1 MTRDITPI
9 KWIIGAI
16 ALLIIVAGACYFW
29 YQHSLADERKAAA
42 DALKL
47 LRQRE
52 ATQKADTE
60 NEVEQ
65 VADVISAQ
73 STTPNAEKPITNPTA
88 LANTE
93 DGVSGKPQNVAVEM
107 SLSENTEPVRV
118 SPHGFGPYPK
128 IPEGAPIA
136 EFHESD
142 DVEMELLLRVAV
154 KAWNEGERFL
164 GASTDGFSG
173 KVYLHY
179 PNTLYVW
186 YTTVDNGDGTFSK
199 RISRGKSGGDVNIT
213 EEQVRTGNLPPG
225 LRIIEM
231 NKAGIEPYEYLGLY

>member
-16 ALLIIVAGACYFW
+16 ALLIIVAGACYLW

-52 ATQKADTE
+52 ATQKANDKAE
-60 NEVEQ
+60 RI
-65 VADVISAQ
+65 ADVVSVES
-73 STTPNAEKPITNPTA
+73 STPTAEKPRTKRGEPAATKDNAPGET
-88 LANTE
+88 
-93 DGVSGKPQNVAVEM
+93 QNVAAGMPSVE
-107 SLSENTEPVRV
+107 NAEPVRV
-118 SPHGFGPYPK
+118 SPYGFGPYPK

-142 DVEMELLLRVAV
+142 DVEMELLLRTAV

-164 GASTDGFSG
+164 GASTDSFSG

-231 NKAGIEPYEYLGLY
+231 DKAGIEPYSYLGLR

>member
-118 SPHGFGPYPK
+118 SPHGFGPYPE

-142 DVEMELLLRVAV
+142 DVEMELLLRVSV
-154 KAWNEGERFL
+154 KAWNEGKRFL
-164 GASTDGFSG
+164 GSSTDNG

-179 PNTLYVW
+179 PNTVYVE
-186 YTTVDNGDGTFSK
+186 YRTVINWDGTFRK
-199 RISRGKSGGDVNIT
+199 RFTSALSGNIHLTPQQMRDGKV
-213 EEQVRTGNLPPG
+213 PPG
-225 LRIIEM
+225 IRVLELD
-231 NKAGIEPYEYLGLY
+231 KEGINPYEYLD